1 MFTSHITDGE
11 AKFWLTP
18 KVCLATSTG
27 LTPRQITEADAV
39 VNAHIKEI
47 EDAWNHH
54 FGS

>member
-1 MFTSHITDGE
+1 M
-11 AKFWLTP
+11 
-18 KVCLATSTG
+18 
-27 LTPRQITEADAV
+27 TPRQITEADAV

>member
-1 MFTSHITDGE
+1 MHISHPDGE

-18 KVCLATSTG
+18 QIELAVNVG
-27 LTPRQITEADAV
+27 LSQTQVHQAQAV
-39 VNAHIKEI
+39 VVKHVKEI